1 MNNLPIRP
9 ALISLFLLCA
19 MISLGLLACGSNDAG
34 DAPGALR
41 QGAAATPTDAAT
53 MTAALQAAPPAR

>member
-41 QGAAATPTDAAT
+41 QGAVPTDAAT